1 MCIMGKMVPVP
12 TCFHAFTRFVS
23 FKQILLR
30 RQDLTVLLRRLEALR
45 VEQHLDAHLLSCL
58 NGRVQRAAGTHL
70 RPGGG
75 QEGGE
80 AVARGAADDPEHT
93 EGTSHSSFR
102 HLIRPNGAVS
112 LKHATAHADAPNS
125 FVLLTF

>member
-1 MCIMGKMVPVP
+1 MCVMRKMVPVP

-58 NGRVQRAAGTHL
+58 NGRVQRAAGAHL
-70 RPGGG
+70 RPGGV
-75 QEGGE
+75 EGE
-80 AVARGAADDPEHT
+80 AVARGAADDPEHMET
-93 EGTSHSSFR
+93 PAEEHHPLHSTTSSNHME
-102 HLIRPNGAVS
+102 PS
-112 LKHATAHADAPNS
+112 L
-125 FVLLTF
+125 

>member
-1 MCIMGKMVPVP
+1 MCVMRKMVPVP
-12 TCFHAFTRFVS
+12 TWFHAFTRFVS

-58 NGRVQRAAGTHL
+58 NGRVQRAAGAHL

-75 QEGGE
+75 AEGE
-80 AVARGAADDPEHT
+80 AVARGAADDPGHMETPAEEHHPLHST
-93 EGTSHSSFR
+93 TSSHQME
-102 HLIRPNGAVS
+102 AS
-112 LKHATAHADAPNS
+112 L
-125 FVLLTF
+125 